1 MGVDPGSG
9 GVRADAAAQASA
21 AIEQRMAEANLIGG
35 LGESVGDRD
44 GHSHALRVV

>member
-9 GVRADAAAQASA
+9 GVQADAAAQASA

-35 LGESVGDRD
+35 WGK
-44 GHSHALRVV
+44 A